1 MSDDLLSQWRHDP
14 SYRLLQAEISALDER
29 LNGEGEFG
37 RAIRDLWSQQQKATS
52 PEDEE
57 HLAFYRKI
65 LTQMMMGKFERIVT
79 PDPVNDVESF
89 GASLVRLNM
98 TLDRKFAEVRAL
110 SEVTHQMNEGLFIAD
125 VLNHVFDTFRAII
138 PYDRIRFAV
147 VETNS
152 KGVKV
157 ARTHWTRADFDTC
170 HIPPGFTQ
178 VLENTSLTASAADGQ
193 PHFIND
199 LTTYLQEHPD
209 SLVTG
214 LMIKEGALASLTYP
228 LFIKSNL
235 IGFLLFSSHT
245 KGVYQQEH
253 INMFTSVGGK
263 LALTLEKSLLYEGLT
278 VRNEFIRSVFGRYIS
293 DEIADALLKN
303 PEALNMGGRKC
314 KVTVLLSDIRGFTS
328 MSEHMEPEQVV
339 ASLNSCFTVMVD
351 VIHKHNGTIDNIIGD
366 ALMVLFGAPIS
377 RDDDAHRAVACALD
391 MQAAMV
397 EVNRRNQEQGL
408 PELAIGIGINTG
420 DVVAG
425 NIGSE
430 AHAKYSVIGAPVNMA
445 ARLESKAARGEVL
458 ISQTSYD
465 AVRDAVRIVETREVQ
480 MKGFT
485 DPVCAYSIAEL

>member
-1 MSDDLLSQWRHDP
+1 MTDDLLSQWRHDP
-14 SYRLLQAEISALDER
+14 GYRLLQAEISALDER
-29 LNGEGEFG
+29 LGGKGEFG
-37 RAIRDLWSQQQKATS
+37 RAIRDLWSQQQNATS

-65 LTQMMMGKFERIVT
+65 LTQMMMSKFERIVT

-89 GASLVRLNM
+89 GASLVHLNM

-110 SEVTHQMNEGLFIAD
+110 SEVTHQLNEGLFIAD

-147 VETNS
+147 VETTS

-157 ARTHWTRADFDTC
+157 ARTHWSRSDFGTC
-170 HIPPGFTQ
+170 HITPGYIQ
-178 VLENTSLTASAADGQ
+178 LLETGSLAAIAADGQ
-193 PHFIND
+193 PRFVND
-199 LTTYLQEHPD
+199 LAISLQERPD

-214 LMIKEGALASLTYP
+214 LMIKEGALANLTYP
-228 LFIKSNL
+228 LVVKNEL
-235 IGFLLFSSHT
+235 IGFLFFSSRI

-253 INMFTSVGGK
+253 INMFASVGAS

-278 VRNEFIRSVFGRYIS
+278 VRNAFIRSVFGRYIS
-293 DEIADALLKN
+293 DEIADALLKD
-303 PEALNMGGRKC
+303 PEALNMGGRTC

-339 ASLNSCFTVMVD
+339 ASLNNCFTIMVD

-377 RDDDAHRAVACALD
+377 RDDDAHRAIACALD
-391 MQAAMV
+391 MQGAMT
-397 EVNRRNQEQGL
+397 EVNRRNLERGL

-465 AVRDAVRIVETREVQ
+465 AVQDAVHIVETRKIQV
-480 MKGFT
+480 KGFS
-485 DPVCAYSIAEL
+485 DPVCAYSVAAL

>member
-110 SEVTHQMNEGLFIAD
+110 SEVTHQMNEGLFTAD

-157 ARTHWTRADFDTC
+157 ARTHWVRSDFDIC
-170 HIPPGFTQ
+170 HIMPGYTQ
-178 VLENTSLTASAADGQ
+178 AVENTNLIASAADGQ
-193 PHFIND
+193 PRFVND
-199 LTTYLQEHPD
+199 LTTYLQEHPN
-209 SLVTG
+209 SLVTD
-214 LMIKEGALASLTYP
+214 LMIKEGALANLSYP
-228 LFIKSNL
+228 LIIKNNL
-235 IGFLLFSSHT
+235 IGFLTFSSHT

-253 INMFTSVGGK
+253 INMFTTVGAK
-263 LALTLEKSLLYEGLT
+263 LALTLEKSLLYENLT

-314 KVTVLLSDIRGFTS
+314 KVSVLLSDIRGFTS

-397 EVNRRNQEQGL
+397 EVNRRNQELGL

-445 ARLESKAARGEVL
+445 ARLESKATRGEVL

-480 MKGFT
+480 VKGFT
-485 DPVCAYSIAEL
+485 DPVCAYSVAEL